1 MAWQAVLVILLTIA
15 WAQDFAVACG
25 GQDSSP
31 QIKTSCTSAGFGE
44 SYRAGE
50 ESLLRQK
57 AATAVPYLEKA
68 HQICPSDYAAG
79 RDLLIAYGKAGLP
92 EKASALGEQ
101 ILREHDVAEIH
112 SLLGELYREKNDF
125 RSAAK
130 QYQAAAQ
137 LDPSEENV
145 FEFGS
150 SLLKFEGDSALKI
163 FRFGV
168 EKYPNSEK
176 MHLGLG
182 GALYGQGLIDDAVSE
197 AFKASEINPTDPE
210 AMELLGQ
217 MAHIPAGMAGAVI
230 ERLAA
235 LTNLYPRNAKLTY
248 YYAMALSGRWSD
260 KPAADSGQVIQ
271 LLKTATE
278 LDPSYA
284 DAHFQLGELYQEE
297 GRTLDALH
305 SYQEAAR
312 LDPKQEN
319 YHYRLALAYK
329 KSGYPEESRKE
340 MQIYQKLHGNEQ

>member
-1 MAWQAVLVILLTIA
+1 M
-15 WAQDFAVACG
+15 C
-25 GQDSSP
+25 SSP
-31 QIKTSCTSAGFGE
+31 SFDENYRLGE
-44 SYRAGE
+44 DWLHKG
-50 ESLLRQK
+50 K
-57 AATAVPYLEKA
+57 ASTGLQFLEKA

-92 EKASALGEQ
+92 EKACALGAE

-112 SLLGELYREKNDF
+112 SLLGELYRDKNDF

-217 MAHIPAGMAGAVI
+217 MAHIPAGMAAAVI

-235 LTNLYPRNAKLTY
+235 LSKLYPRNAKLTY

-271 LLKTATE
+271 LLNTATE
-278 LDPSYA
+278 LDPRYA
-284 DAHFQLGELYQEE
+284 EAHFQLGEFYQEE

-305 SYQEAAR
+305 SYQAAAR
-312 LDPKQEN
+312 LDPEQEN

-329 KSGYPEESRKE
+329 KCGYAGQSRQE
-340 MQIYQKLHGNEQ
+340 MQIYQKLHGNAK